1 MASHI
6 SGRPDRRSGGSDPRS
21 DRNNMG
27 VASAEDR
34 ARPHGNAPAPGVACG
49 RYTRVRG
56 IGLSPAGSDL
66 QRRATPSRAQRGTS
80 PALVRQS
87 TWAQRAC
94 PNVERNRAPD
104 SGDSS
109 GRDVISRVDVAGLR
123 GQAALVSYVRAT
135 AVVAVVV
142 DVVMIGTRQRNGN
155 RDHERAEEH
164 DESHQGNE
172 DPGDA
177 GHVDSSVT
185 ATPGGT
191 ARSPQRWAA
200 APSLPLTSTAR
211 ETPTNRDPDGPAD
224 PTETAVGVDTSQSEA
239 ATADDPAGPPE
250 RPRTSRGRTRA
261 KGHRRGG
268 TLGRDRRGWRR
279 ERCRVWSRS
288 SSPSTRRARP
298 DRGREGV
305 RRSSGAVAN
314 ALERMVTSR
323 WATRTCRPGC
333 HEGPRLLDEGPLHA
347 NSGWLHA
354 SPLWC

>member
-6 SGRPDRRSGGSDPRS
+6 SGRPDRRRGGSDPRS

-123 GQAALVSYVRAT
+123 GQAALVSYVRAR
-135 AVVAVVV
+135 AVVAAV
-142 DVVMIGTRQRNGN
+142 DVVMIGTPPTQR
-155 RDHERAEEH
+155 E
-164 DESHQGNE
+164 
-172 DPGDA
+172 P
-177 GHVDSSVT
+177 
-185 ATPGGT
+185 
-191 ARSPQRWAA
+191 
-200 APSLPLTSTAR
+200 
-211 ETPTNRDPDGPAD
+211 
-224 PTETAVGVDTSQSEA
+224 
-239 ATADDPAGPPE
+239 
-250 RPRTSRGRTRA
+250 RPRARGRTRR
-261 KGHRRGG
+261 KPPRQRRPRRRG
-268 TLGRDRRGWRR
+268 TRGQQRHR
-279 ERCRVWSRS
+279 HTGQDG
-288 SSPSTRRARP
+288 PLAPAMGRRAVPAAHLDRPRDAHQPRPRRPRRP
-298 DRGREGV
+298 DRNRGGRRHEPDFGMERCWAASLRRRIRPLGQRPSTASVSCRVGV
-305 RRSSGAVAN
+305 RVRRWGVCRREVWSVAG
-314 ALERMVTSR
+314 LV
-323 WATRTCRPGC
+323 
-333 HEGPRLLDEGPLHA
+333 GPRRRRWGCRRRPR
-347 NSGWLHA
+347 
-354 SPLWC
+354 